1 MSTLALEM
9 LFERIRKAAMNEPT
23 PAVNELPALLVRAR
37 AEFSEMPGMCL
48 TVAQAA
54 RLWRVTP
61 DDAQQL
67 LSELVQTGFLIRR
80 DGQRYLRP
88 SSV

>member
-1 MSTLALEM
+1 
-9 LFERIRKAAMNEPT
+9 MNDAT
-23 PAVNELPALLVRAR
+23 QAVNELPALVLRAR

-54 RLWRVTP
+54 RLWHVTP
-61 DDAQQL
+61 DYAERL
-67 LSELVQTGFLIRR
+67 LSDLVQIGFLVRR
-80 DGQRYLRP
+80 DGQHRRP

>member
-1 MSTLALEM
+1 
-9 LFERIRKAAMNEPT
+9 MNEAT
-23 PAVNELPALLVRAR
+23 QAVNELLPLIVRAR

-54 RLWRVTP
+54 RLWNVSP
-61 DDAQQL
+61 AYAEKL
-67 LSELVQTGFLIRR
+67 LNEMVQAGFLVRR
-80 DGQRYLRP
+80 DGQRYRRP